1 MNHGYLEEAA
11 SLSEKYLE
19 FNALVKIC
27 EATNDSA
34 RLEKYMDQFADQ
46 VGCHP
51 NRFIKYFQIHTSICY
66 QCLRPLGH
74 QAQLDLTRK
83 FSF

>member
-1 MNHGYLEEAA
+1 MSHGYLEEAA
-11 SLSEKYLE
+11 SLAEKYLE

-46 VGCHP
+46 VKLGSVIIKNFDVDDFNGKCVPEGEVKECH
-51 NRFIKYFQIHTSICY
+51 IT
-66 QCLRPLGH
+66 
-74 QAQLDLTRK
+74 
-83 FSF
+83 

>member
-46 VGCHP
+46 VGCH
-51 NRFIKYFQIHTSICY
+51 
-66 QCLRPLGH
+66 
-74 QAQLDLTRK
+74 A
-83 FSF
+83 

>member
-1 MNHGYLEEAA
+1 MSHGYLEEAA
-11 SLSEKYLE
+11 SLAEKYLE

-46 VGCHP
+46 VKLGSVI
-51 NRFIKYFQIHTSICY
+51 IKNSDVDDFNG
-66 QCLRPLGH
+66 LG
-74 QAQLDLTRK
+74 
-83 FSF
+83 

>member
-1 MNHGYLEEAA
+1 MEEAA
-11 SLSEKYLE
+11 SLAEKYLE

-46 VGCHP
+46 VLFYVVLMKTRHVVDWS
-51 NRFIKYFQIHTSICY
+51 NRC
-66 QCLRPLGH
+66 
-74 QAQLDLTRK
+74 
-83 FSF
+83 

>member
-1 MNHGYLEEAA
+1 VSHGYLEEAA
-11 SLSEKYLE
+11 SLAEKYLE

-46 VGCHP
+46 VKLGSVI
-51 NRFIKYFQIHTSICY
+51 IKNFDVDDFNG
-66 QCLRPLGH
+66 LG
-74 QAQLDLTRK
+74 
-83 FSF
+83 

>member
-1 MNHGYLEEAA
+1 MEEAA
-11 SLSEKYLE
+11 SLAEKYLE

-46 VGCHP
+46 VKFDSVLMKNLARCGVVEP
-51 NRFIKYFQIHTSICY
+51 FIVDVIFPFC
-66 QCLRPLGH
+66 
-74 QAQLDLTRK
+74 
-83 FSF
+83 

>member
-1 MNHGYLEEAA
+1 VSHGYLEEAA
-11 SLSEKYLE
+11 SLAEKYLE

-46 VGCHP
+46 VKLGSVI
-51 NRFIKYFQIHTSICY
+51 IKNSDVDDFNG
-66 QCLRPLGH
+66 LG
-74 QAQLDLTRK
+74 
-83 FSF
+83 

>member
-1 MNHGYLEEAA
+1 MSHGYLEEAA
-11 SLSEKYLE
+11 SLAEKYLE

-46 VGCHP
+46 VKLGSVI
-51 NRFIKYFQIHTSICY
+51 IKNFDVDDFNG
-66 QCLRPLGH
+66 LGWKCAPKGEVKENH
-74 QAQLDLTRK
+74 SR
-83 FSF
+83 